1 MASLKRYDESV
12 VLTRV
17 KYYGMCYF
25 RGEIFFI
32 GVLIGPC

>member
-17 KYYGMCYF
+17 KYYGMSYF
-25 RGEIFFI
+25 RVDIFLS
-32 GVLIGPC
+32 VC